1 MTRCGYLNGVA
12 YWLPS
17 IRDTGSEAKACPI
30 KIPQITFTNCFTLL
44 KLVNEPFT
52 TFILVRIRRFGG
64 TFANPFPDVAVFFH
78 ESFNGCGTDMLP
90 GLLLQ
95 LMDDLLEVFG
105 GILKILLDLLLLV
118 EAECRST
125 SGARLV
131 L

>member
-17 IRDTGSEAKACPI
+17 IRDTGSEAKACPS
-30 KIPQITFTNCFTLL
+30 KIPQITCTNCFTLL
-44 KLVNEPFT
+44 QLVHSHFPP
-52 TFILVRIRRFGG
+52 FILVRIRRFGG

-78 ESFNGCGTDMLP
+78 ESFHGFGPDMLP
-90 GLLLQ
+90 GFLLQ

-105 GILKILLDLLLLV
+105 GILQILLDLLLLV
-118 EAECRST
+118 AAECRST